1 MCAISCAGLQL
12 KAKMDAKHGLVLETW
27 ICLKLLFFSEL
38 CDFVRLISYTDFM
51 QNRKTLMFYACYEM
65 LDQNLSMDWFIS

>member
-1 MCAISCAGLQL
+1 MCDISCAGLQL

-27 ICLKLLFFSEL
+27 ICLKLLFFPEL

-51 QNRKTLMFYACYEM
+51 LNRKTLMFYACDEM
-65 LDQNLSMDWFIS
+65 SVGWFIY

>member
-27 ICLKLLFFSEL
+27 ICLKLLFFPEL

-51 QNRKTLMFYACYEM
+51 LNRKTLMFYACDEM
-65 LDQNLSMDWFIS
+65 SVGWFIY